1 MKDCLEAVCAK
12 TTSGSRIST
21 VVFDCCGA
29 RVELHSNDRQLLQ
42 DLMPL
47 LPPGSV
53 VVSPGNVDATFF
65 VQKSPNRNLYSIFQD
80 SHNIA
85 RKGFVYR
92 TLEEIASELHF
103 AVSMFARPY
112 LFVHAGVVSW
122 RGRAIVL
129 PGRSMSGK
137 STLVSALVDH
147 GATYYSD
154 EYAVID
160 RYGRIHPYRKPL
172 TLRFAGETHRRF
184 ENMSVSGAKR
194 HGKAIVAGLVAFLNY
209 KPNSHWNPDSIT
221 PAEAVLA
228 LFKNTIAA
236 QTRAKFALRALSH
249 FARRAPS
256 IRGFRPDATVI
267 ASSLIDFVS
276 ECSGSQ
282 VRSTPDLNRNAE
294 YRSHS

>member
-1 MKDCLEAVCAK
+1 M
-12 TTSGSRIST
+12 ST
-21 VVFDCCGA
+21 VAFDCCGA
-29 RVELHSNDRQLLQ
+29 RILLSSADRRLLQ

-53 VVSPGNVDATFF
+53 VVRPENADTTFF
-65 VQKSPNRNLYSIFQD
+65 IRKSPNRNLYSILQD

-92 TLEEIASELHF
+92 TLEELASEFHF
-103 AVSMFARPY
+103 AVSVFARPY
-112 LFVHAGVVSW
+112 LFVHAGVVAW
-122 RGRAIVL
+122 RGHAIVL

-160 RYGRIHPYRKPL
+160 RHGRIHPYRKPL
-172 TLRFAGETHRRF
+172 TLRSPGETHRRF
-184 ENMSVSGAKR
+184 ESLPVSGAKR
-194 HGKAIVAGLVAFLNY
+194 HSKAIAAGLVAFLSY
-209 KPNSHWNPDSIT
+209 KSNSHWNPDRMT

-236 QTRAKFALRALSH
+236 QTRPRFAVRALSH
-249 FARRAPS
+249 LARCAPS
-256 IRGFRPDATVI
+256 IRGFRPDAGII
-267 ASSLIDFVS
+267 APSLVDFVS
-276 ECSGSQ
+276 EYSGSQ
-282 VRSTPDLNRNAE
+282 GRSTPDLNSNAE